1 MPRRSD
7 RIHDLARGRVRMSMN
22 KLNLFNLYKKTPLQV
37 AGKTHYQQKYYS
49 KQDARSY
56 HGEHIQ
62 ERRFKAMYNPSRK
75 SFAQLDASLKGGP
88 VKETP
93 LSLQSFALL
102 EKRLEIALFRAMFAS
117 SVRQARQFI
126 MSGNVKVNGVVI
138 KHCSYPLQSGDIF
151 SVNPVKVLYALGK
164 AKPGLEQALE
174 VDQQQIQSWNQYVE
188 QFKANPQ
195 DELAKARANPD
206 DFHSS
211 AVLEELKN
219 RLSIVRN
226 TINSRQDEVT
236 LESIFV
242 DILDTAKK
250 ATETVGAE
258 GAGKVNKETFAGST
272 QRLSRFSV
280 YEKLAKANHPLLDK
294 FDTEEVTAFLANTAE
309 KSDNEK
315 ALLRSIRDYLTD
327 IQKAEWAKIR
337 KDPEFGG
344 YQASELANN
353 LQPVEELDKDQVL
366 ENESSAKIDL
376 PWQKG
381 IFGRQDPTKPYF
393 TPWKPRGFLGCF
405 AILPHHIEI
414 SFETCHAVYL
424 RDPIARPGHSEVI
437 TPFDESV
444 HERAHMYYRRK
455 VPRWETEEWCTKLS
469 ELLVIGLKNTKDEIR
484 IVDACTGTG
493 CIPLLLNHELSQAGF
508 KTDIH
513 GFDVSGKAYDLA
525 MENLSR
531 VHGQADGNVTFQL
544 GDVFNA
550 RVLEQIGVTKPV
562 DLITANPPYI
572 PIEEYEK
579 PLYHQ
584 GIERSV
590 KLYEPKL
597 ALVGD
602 WEFYYNL
609 LEHVVLPSHAKGFV
623 FELGYQEQADFVHK
637 YLKDNPFWQVGSRD
651 DSRQNIRCVIGWK
664 KGTDYEILQKLCD
677 FIY

>member
-1 MPRRSD
+1 MPRVSP
-7 RIHDLARGRVRMSMN
+7 
-22 KLNLFNLYKKTPLQV
+22 K
-37 AGKTHYQQKYYS
+37 
-49 KQDARSY
+49 
-56 HGEHIQ
+56 
-62 ERRFKAMYNPSRK
+62 
-75 SFAQLDASLKGGP
+75 
-88 VKETP
+88 
-93 LSLQSFALL
+93 
-102 EKRLEIALFRAMFAS
+102 IA
-117 SVRQARQFI
+117 RQARSISKLLPPLLRANKDLNQAQLEL
-126 MSGNVKVNGVVI
+126 SWI
-138 KHCSYPLQSGDIF
+138 KRELPPHEWVQAVQQRSRLVPLQYILKSQPFGSLTIGCREG
-151 SVNPVKVLYALGK
+151 VL
-164 AKPGLEQALE
+164 
-174 VDQQQIQSWNQYVE
+174 
-188 QFKANPQ
+188 
-195 DELAKARANPD
+195 
-206 DFHSS
+206 
-211 AVLEELKN
+211 
-219 RLSIVRN
+219 
-226 TINSRQDEVT
+226 
-236 LESIFV
+236 
-242 DILDTAKK
+242 
-250 ATETVGAE
+250 
-258 GAGKVNKETFAGST
+258 
-272 QRLSRFSV
+272 
-280 YEKLAKANHPLLDK
+280 
-294 FDTEEVTAFLANTAE
+294 
-309 KSDNEK
+309 
-315 ALLRSIRDYLTD
+315 
-327 IQKAEWAKIR
+327 
-337 KDPEFGG
+337 
-344 YQASELANN
+344 
-353 LQPVEELDKDQVL
+353 
-366 ENESSAKIDL
+366 
-376 PWQKG
+376 
-381 IFGRQDPTKPYF
+381 
-393 TPWKPRGFLGCF
+393 
-405 AILPHHIEI
+405 
-414 SFETCHAVYL
+414 
-424 RDPIARPGHSEVI
+424 
-437 TPFDESV
+437 
-444 HERAHMYYRRK
+444 